1 MAGPA
6 HMVEFKVVDVAV
18 QRWQQFTGETA
29 VLEISG
35 EAFEDLSAQSAKAE
49 IV

>member
-29 VLEISG
+29 VLESSG